1 MKEKIIA
8 VVIVLLLYLVYENI
22 SLKKKTKDLYS
33 HNYFTKIK
41 ILQQKHQKLRNQANV
56 QEATNQESSYSSV
69 KGSDVQNVQVKK
81 LKLLIDC

>member
-1 MKEKIIA
+1 MKEKIKAI
-8 VVIVLLLYLVYENI
+8 VVVLLLYLVYENI
-22 SLKKKTKDLYS
+22 SLKKKIKDLYS
-33 HNYFTKIK
+33 HNYFTPIK

-81 LKLLIDC
+81 LKLLIDY